1 MQYNVLAICVYIR
14 MVRPLKMTVL
24 LLSIHPMQDQC
35 LFHLHYIHM
44 TDLPTYL
51 PQASA
56 TDCSYQRASE
66 GHAPSA
72 SFPDNW

>member
-1 MQYNVLAICVYIR
+1 
-14 MVRPLKMTVL
+14 MTVL

-44 TDLPTYL
+44 TDLPAYL

-56 TDCSYQRASE
+56 TLIKEVVRGMPPLLDSLITSE
-66 GHAPSA
+66 LT
-72 SFPDNW
+72 